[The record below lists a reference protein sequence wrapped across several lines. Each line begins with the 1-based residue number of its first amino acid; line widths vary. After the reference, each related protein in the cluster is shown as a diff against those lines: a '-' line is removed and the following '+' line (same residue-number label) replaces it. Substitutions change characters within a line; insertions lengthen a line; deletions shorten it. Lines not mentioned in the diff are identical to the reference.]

1 VIAPLDFSPATLTV
15 QERVRLHQL
24 ERVVEKHIVGFIE
37 TGKALAEIRSSRLY
51 REHYSTFEQY
61 VKERWAL
68 SRSRADELIRSTLCA
83 ESLLSTTGSAESDT
97 PLPQNLPEVVL
108 RPISQL
114 PDNDLQGQVWRLVSL
129 VSPEGRTPTHATA
142 AKVVR
147 LIRETLKGPETRTAP
162 AKPLPERELMFVR
175 PVQRLAKIDTF
186 DVNICLLHVKSPEQ
200 AENIAHA
207 CSIVVE
213 RCRAIQKQLDE
224 KFPHG
229 HYNQTPSTH

>member
-1 VIAPLDFSPATLTV
+1 M
-15 QERVRLHQL
+15 HQL

-68 SRSRADELIRSTLCA
+68 SRSRADELCRSTATA
-83 ESLLSTTGSAESDT
+83 ELILSTTGTREGAT
-97 PLPQNLPEVVL
+97 PLPENLPEVVL

-129 VSPEGRTPTHATA
+129 VSPEGRTPTHTTT

-147 LIRETLKGPETRTAP
+147 LIRETLKGPETQTAS
-162 AKPLPERELMFVR
+162 AKPLPDRELMFTR
-175 PVQRLAKIDTF
+175 PISRLAKIDTF
-186 DVNICLLHVKSPEQ
+186 DVNVCLLHVKTPEQ
-200 AENIAHA
+200 AENISHA
-207 CSIVVE
+207 CAVVAD
-213 RCRAIQKQLDE
+213 RCRQIQAQLDE
-224 KFPHG
+224 RFPCG
-229 HYNQTPSTH
+229 HYNQTSSAH